1 MLAARMYGINDLR
14 VEEVPKPKVGK
25 NEILLKI

>member
-14 VEEVPKPKVGK
+14 VEEVPKPAIGK
-25 NEILLKI
+25 GEGCC